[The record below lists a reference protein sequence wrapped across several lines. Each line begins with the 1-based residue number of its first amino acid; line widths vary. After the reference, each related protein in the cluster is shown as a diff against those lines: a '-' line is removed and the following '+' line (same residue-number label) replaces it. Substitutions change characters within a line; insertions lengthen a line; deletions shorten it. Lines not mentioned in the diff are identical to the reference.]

1 MTSEKH
7 PFFSIIV
14 PCCDVEPYVRESL
27 DSVLNQP
34 FQDWECIIGVETS
47 KDKTEEIVRE
57 YQARDSRFRIF
68 TAPRS
73 GSCSASRNTGIDMAT
88 GEYIIFLDGDD
99 TITDGT
105 LQRLHDKI
113 SERPDADLYPCAML
127 VHNDM
132 TGQDEPIRDNYPTDF
147 NGELTGQEALLMIY
161 KRFRDPCP
169 MLQLTV
175 FKRQHLVA
183 NNLKCLY
190 GLKRQDSEFAPRALY
205 LAKRVIPLHEALYLY
220 RIRSNSVSTNANN
233 TGYFLK
239 DYAGI
244 LKSLLKFH
252 ANVSRD
258 EGFDRRIS
266 SFWARHWLT
275 WVYYFWF
282 APRVIKNTP
291 RQRRIETLESVFKD
305 GFDDFDALSRAAS
318 RARRIAG
325 GFVKLFVRH
334 PNLAWLVDVF
344 FAYIYYPLVG
354 IRDSINKTE

>member
-1 MTSEKH
+1 M
-7 PFFSIIV
+7 
-14 PCCDVEPYVRESL
+14 
-27 DSVLNQP
+27 
-34 FQDWECIIGVETS
+34 
-47 KDKTEEIVRE
+47 
-57 YQARDSRFRIF
+57 
-68 TAPRS
+68 
-73 GSCSASRNTGIDMAT
+73 
-88 GEYIIFLDGDD
+88 
-99 TITDGT
+99 
-105 LQRLHDKI
+105 
-113 SERPDADLYPCAML
+113 
-127 VHNDM
+127 
-132 TGQDEPIRDNYPTDF
+132 
-147 NGELTGQEALLMIY
+147 
-161 KRFRDPCP
+161 
-169 MLQLTV
+169 
-175 FKRQHLVA
+175 
-183 NNLKCLY
+183 
-190 GLKRQDSEFAPRALY
+190 
-205 LAKRVIPLHEALYLY
+205 
-220 RIRSNSVSTNANN
+220 
-233 TGYFLK
+233 K

-252 ANVSRD
+252 ANVSRA